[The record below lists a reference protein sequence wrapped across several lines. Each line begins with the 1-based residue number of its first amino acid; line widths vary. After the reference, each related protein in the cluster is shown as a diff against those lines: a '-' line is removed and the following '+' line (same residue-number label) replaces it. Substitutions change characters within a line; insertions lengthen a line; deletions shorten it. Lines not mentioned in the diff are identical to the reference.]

1 MQSSEKSFLQEL
13 IDTFSVATGLNV
25 VAVDTDGEAFVSS
38 EYYNT
43 TAYCQYVRSMEGG
56 CGRCRRSYRK
66 ACQEAARW
74 KEPYFFRCH
83 AGLVMWA
90 LPIMVEEETVGAVIC
105 GQALLWEP
113 DELFLEEI
121 QRIFFGRHAFQM
133 DRLVEHIRKLPVL
146 SAERCQSAAD
156 LLSVIVRYMANTYDT
171 VFMEQK
177 RKLAWRHT
185 ILTSLQQRQ
194 EQLAAEH
201 FDYSV
206 YLRRERRFLQYLR
219 MSDEERAK
227 KLLPVL
233 FTDISVLNQHNLQ
246 HIRRALLELMVLASR
261 AWIESGLEDLVVSE
275 FMDAYYREMGGSM
288 TEEEQ
293 FFCTYQLCEKL
304 FEAGYLHAS
313 QEHYVS
319 ILRNAKKFLHDHYAE
334 PIQVEEVA
342 ASVGLSKSYLSALF
356 RQNLNTTV
364 HDYLLRIRIEQSIR
378 LMADREKSL
387 EQILLACGFHSQS
400 YYTKVFRRFLGVT
413 PGQYRNRLL

>member
-1 MQSSEKSFLQEL
+1 MQQ
-13 IDTFSVATGLNV
+13 G
-25 VAVDTDGEAFVSS
+25 
-38 EYYNT
+38 
-43 TAYCQYVRSMEGG
+43 
-56 CGRCRRSYRK
+56 
-66 ACQEAARW
+66 
-74 KEPYFFRCH
+74 
-83 AGLVMWA
+83 
-90 LPIMVEEETVGAVIC
+90 
-105 GQALLWEP
+105 
-113 DELFLEEI
+113 
-121 QRIFFGRHAFQM
+121 
-133 DRLVEHIRKLPVL
+133 
-146 SAERCQSAAD
+146 
-156 LLSVIVRYMANTYDT
+156 
-171 VFMEQK
+171 
-177 RKLAWRHT
+177 
-185 ILTSLQQRQ
+185 
-194 EQLAAEH
+194 
-201 FDYSV
+201 
-206 YLRRERRFLQYLR
+206 
-219 MSDEERAK
+219 RAK

>member
-1 MQSSEKSFLQEL
+1 MQTSETGFLQEL

-25 VAVDTDGEAFVSS
+25 VAVDTEGEAFVSS
-38 EYYNT
+38 EYYST

-56 CGRCRRSYRK
+56 CSRCRRSYQK

-90 LPIMVEEETVGAVIC
+90 LPIMVEEVAVGAVIC
-105 GQALLWEP
+105 GQVLLWEP
-113 DELFLEEI
+113 DELFVEEI

-133 DRLVEHIRKLPVL
+133 DRLMEHIRKLPVL

-156 LLSVIVRYMANTYDT
+156 LLAVIVRYMANTYDT

-177 RKLAWRHT
+177 RKMAWRNS

-194 EQLAAEH
+194 EELAGEH

-219 MSDEERAK
+219 MVEEEKAK

-233 FTDISVLNQHNLQ
+233 FTDISVLNH
-246 HIRRALLELMVLASR
+246 HEPKRICRALQELMVLASR
-261 AWIESGLEDLVVSE
+261 AWIESGLEDIVVSE
-275 FMDAYYREMGGSM
+275 LMDTYYRDMEVPM

-293 FFCTYQLCEKL
+293 FYCTYQLCEKL

-319 ILRNAKKFLHDHYAE
+319 ILRNARKFLHDHYAE
-334 PIQVEEVA
+334 PIRVEDVA
-342 ASVGLSKSYLSALF
+342 ASVGLSKSYLSELF
-356 RQNLNTTV
+356 RRNLNTTV

-378 LMADREKSL
+378 MMTNREKSL
-387 EQILLACGFHSQS
+387 EQILQACGFHSQS
-400 YYTKVFRRFLGVT
+400 YYTKAFRRFLGVT
-413 PGQYRNRLL
+413 PGQYRNKLL